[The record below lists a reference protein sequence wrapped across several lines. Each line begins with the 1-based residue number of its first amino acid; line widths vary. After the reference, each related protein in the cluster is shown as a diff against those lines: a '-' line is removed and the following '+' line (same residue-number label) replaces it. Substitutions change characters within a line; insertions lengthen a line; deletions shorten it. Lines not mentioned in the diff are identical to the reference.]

1 MKQIRRT
8 AKNIILKKFCNKK
21 QSRGQPAEK
30 ADTNQMMF
38 VFA

>member
-1 MKQIRRT
+1 MKHIHRT

-21 QSRGQPAEK
+21 QSRGLPAEK
-30 ADTNQMMF
+30 AETNQRMF